1 MQLDHQK
8 AELLF
13 RLNSERYEHDNIILI
28 SNKYFSD
35 WGKLLSDNILASALL
50 DQLLHH
56 AHVVNIHG
64 QTYRLRE
71 QRKAG
76 VQPAS
81 PAELPMDS

>member
-1 MQLDHQK
+1 MQLDRQK
-8 AELLF
+8 AELMF
-13 RLNSERYEHDNIILI
+13 RLNSERYGHDSIILI

-50 DQLLHH
+50 YRLLHH

-64 QTYRLRE
+64 QMYRLRE
-71 QRKAG
+71 QRKAS

-81 PAELPMDS
+81 PAELSMDS